1 MEWHSR
7 ILEKTEWDS
16 GLAKMLT
23 TLRVFGG
30 IFPVVLPLSL
40 LLKLLLIEVAIFKS
54 SGI

>member
-7 ILEKTEWDS
+7 ILEEIEWDS
-16 GLAKMLT
+16 GIAKMLT
-23 TLRVFGG
+23 TLRAFGG
-30 IFPVVLPLSL
+30 IFLVALPLSS